1 MATTK
6 PREQAKQEEPE
17 FKPDWGFQ
25 PAVAWRDT
33 DLDEK
38 TLKEWFHY
46 MLLGRQIDSRFQVL
60 NRQGRAPFIISVA
73 GHEAA
78 QIGVSWPLKPKYDWV
93 SPYYR
98 DVVLCMRMG
107 VTPLDLMLAVLAK
120 PADPASGGKQ
130 TPGHFSDT
138 RLNII
143 SGGSPVATQMLHG
156 AGVAYALKMDGSD
169 RVVMTN
175 YGEGAGSEGD
185 AHEAFNFAAIY
196 KLPEIFVCENN
207 GFAISTPM
215 RKEYAIEH
223 VAQRAAGYGFPGV
236 TVDGRDPVTCY
247 HVAKE
252 AVARARA
259 GQGPTLI
266 ECLVDRLGAH
276 SSEDDQRRY
285 RTQEEID
292 QLAQNDC
299 LERIK
304 KRLLEEGILT
314 AKEIAEYEERVKD
327 EVTRATKEGMDS
339 PDAPAENAYTNV
351 YAVDVPKA
359 IEPAA
364 GVEFEEMNMVA
375 ALRSCLTEEMERDER
390 VMVLGEDVGAK
401 GGVFLVTDGL
411 YKKFGE
417 ARVIDTP
424 LAESSI
430 AGVALGLAV
439 AGKRPVAEMQFTDFA
454 HYAFNSIVNEA
465 AKYRYRTDGDWS
477 VPMVVRAPMGGHAH
491 GALYHSQSI
500 EARFATPGLKIV
512 IPSGPYEAKG
522 LLLAAIRDPD
532 PVLFFEHKRL
542 YRMFKEK
549 VPVGEYLIPLQVART
564 ARDGTDVSVFCYGLM
579 VHYALEAA
587 KVLQEDGASVEIVD
601 LRTVYPLDK
610 DAIIASARKT
620 GKCLVL
626 YEDNFSVSV
635 GSEVAALIADE
646 AWRWL
651 DAPVKRLGGLDVP
664 AMPYAP
670 AMEEAFMPN
679 PEKIAAAIF
688 SGLDRKSTRLNSS
701 HSQISYAV
709 FCLKKKNS
717 IQNHRHAK
725 KRSQI
730 RVCDGEGDDW

>member
-1 MATTK
+1 VAQTVKTRGSAFS
-6 PREQAKQEEPE
+6 PEWRFQE
-17 FKPDWGFQ
+17 
-25 PAVAWRDT
+25 AVDWRDT
-33 DLDEK
+33 DIDEK
-38 TLKEWFHY
+38 TLKEWFNY
-46 MLLGRQIDSRFQVL
+46 ILLGRQIDYRFQVL
-60 NRQGRAPFIISVA
+60 NRQGRAPFIISCA

-78 QIGVSWPLKPKYDWV
+78 QIGVSWPLKPKYDWLA
-93 SPYYR
+93 PYYR

-107 VTPLDLMLAVLAK
+107 MTPLDLMLAVLAK

-130 TPGHFSDT
+130 TPGHFSDS
-138 RLNII
+138 RLNIT
-143 SGGSPVATQMLHG
+143 SGGSPVAAQMVRG
-156 AGVAYALKMDGSD
+156 AGVAYALKMDGTD
-169 RVVMTN
+169 KVLMTC

-185 AHEAFNFAAIY
+185 AHEAFNFAAIHR
-196 KLPEIFVCENN
+196 LPEVFICENN

-215 RKEYAIEH
+215 RKEYAIEYA
-223 VAQRAAGYGFPGV
+223 AQRASGYGFPGV

-252 AVARARA
+252 AIARARA
-259 GQGPTLI
+259 GEGPTLI

-285 RTQEEID
+285 RTQEELD
-292 QLAQNDC
+292 RLAENDC
-299 LERIK
+299 LERFK
-304 KRLLEEGILT
+304 KRLLDEGVLT
-314 AKEIAEYEERVKD
+314 AKEVAQYEERVKD
-327 EVTRATKEGMDS
+327 EVSKATSDGVAS
-339 PDAPAENAYTNV
+339 PDAPAENAHTNV
-351 YAVDVPKA
+351 YGLDAPKA
-359 IEPAA
+359 IVPATD
-364 GVEFEEMNMVA
+364 VETEEMNMVA

-411 YKKFGE
+411 HKKFGE
-417 ARVIDTP
+417 QRVIDTP

-439 AGKRPVAEMQFTDFA
+439 AGKRPVAEMQFADFA
-454 HYAFNSIVNEA
+454 HFAFNAITNEA

-542 YRMFKEK
+542 YRMYKEA
-549 VPVGEYLIPLQVART
+549 VPKGEYLIPLQVART
-564 ARDGTDVSVFCYGLM
+564 ARAGTDISVFCYGLM
-579 VHYALEAA
+579 VHYATEAA
-587 KVLQEDGASVEIVD
+587 KVLEQDGTSVEIVD

-626 YEDNFSVSV
+626 YEDNFSVSI

-646 AWRWL
+646 AWKWL

-664 AMPYAP
+664 SMPYAP
-670 AMEEAFMPN
+670 AMEEEFMPN
-679 PEKIAAAIF
+679 PEKITRALRELAAF
-688 SGLDRKSTRLNSS
+688 
-701 HSQISYAV
+701 
-709 FCLKKKNS
+709 
-717 IQNHRHAK
+717 
-725 KRSQI
+725 
-730 RVCDGEGDDW
+730 

>member
-1 MATTK
+1 M
-6 PREQAKQEEPE
+6 
-17 FKPDWGFQ
+17 
-25 PAVAWRDT
+25 AWRDT

-38 TLKEWFHY
+38 TLTEWFY
-46 MLLGRQIDSRFQVL
+46 YILLGRQIDYRFQVL
-60 NRQGRAPFIISVA
+60 NRQGRAPFIISCA

-143 SGGSPVATQMLHG
+143 SGGSPVATQMVHG
-156 AGVAYALKMDGSD
+156 AGVAYALKMNGTDK
-169 RVVMTN
+169 VVMTN

-185 AHEAFNFAAIY
+185 THEAFNFAAIY

-207 GFAISTPM
+207 GFAISTPFN
-215 RKEYAIEH
+215 KEYAIERA
-223 VAQRAAGYGFPGV
+223 AQRAAGYGFPGV

-247 HVAKE
+247 FVAKE

-292 QLAQNDC
+292 QLAKNDG
-299 LERIK
+299 LEQFK
-304 KRLLEEGILT
+304 KRLLDEGVLT
-314 AKEIAEYEERVKD
+314 AKDVEAFEERVRN
-327 EVTRATKEGMDS
+327 EVTEATRQGMES
-339 PDAPAENAYTNV
+339 PDAPAENALTNV
-351 YAVDVPKA
+351 YGLDVPNA
-359 IEPAA
+359 IDPPA
-364 GVEFEEMNMVA
+364 GVETEEMNMVA

-390 VMVLGEDVGAK
+390 VMVLGEDVGQK

-411 YKKFGE
+411 RKRFGE
-417 ARVIDTP
+417 ERVIDTP

-430 AGVALGLAV
+430 AGVALGLAL
-439 AGKRPVAEMQFTDFA
+439 AGKRPVAEIQFTDFA
-454 HYAFNSIVNEA
+454 HMAFNQITNEM
-465 AKYRYRTDGDWS
+465 AKFRYRSDGDWS
-477 VPMVVRAPMGGHAH
+477 VPAVIRAPMGGHAH

-512 IPSGPYEAKG
+512 IPSTPYEAKG

-542 YRMFKEK
+542 YRMFKEP
-549 VPVGEYLIPLQVART
+549 VPKGEYLIPLQVART
-564 ARDGTDVSVFCYGLM
+564 VREGTDISVFCYGLM

-587 KVLQEDGASVEIVD
+587 KALETEGVSVEIVD
-601 LRTVYPLDK
+601 LRTVYPLDRE
-610 DAIIASARKT
+610 AIIGSARKT
-620 GKCLVL
+620 GKSLVL

-679 PEKIAAAIF
+679 PEKIARALRELAA
-688 SGLDRKSTRLNSS
+688 
-701 HSQISYAV
+701 Y
-709 FCLKKKNS
+709 
-717 IQNHRHAK
+717 
-725 KRSQI
+725 
-730 RVCDGEGDDW
+730 

>member
-6 PREQAKQEEPE
+6 PREQPLKQASKQEEPE
-17 FKPDWGFQ
+17 FKPEWRFQ
-25 PAVAWRDT
+25 EALAWRDT
-33 DLDEK
+33 DIDEK
-38 TLKEWFHY
+38 TLKQWFYY
-46 MLLGRQIDSRFQVL
+46 MLLGRQIDYRFQVL
-60 NRQGRAPFIISVA
+60 NRQGRAPFIISCA

-107 VTPLDLMLAVLAK
+107 VTPLDLMLSVLAK

-143 SGGSPVATQMLHG
+143 SGGSPVATQMVHG
-156 AGVAYALKMDGSD
+156 AGVAYALKMDGTD
-169 RVVMTN
+169 KVVMTN

-185 AHEAFNFAAIY
+185 THEAFNFAAIY

-207 GFAISTPM
+207 GFAISTPFN
-215 RKEYAIEH
+215 KEYAVEH

-247 HVAKE
+247 HLAKE
-252 AVARARA
+252 AIARAR
-259 GQGPTLI
+259 
-266 ECLVDRLGAH
+266 VRLGAH

-292 QLAQNDC
+292 QLAKNDG
-299 LERIK
+299 LERFK
-304 KRLLEEGILT
+304 KQLLDEGVLGAGDVEALEE
-314 AKEIAEYEERVKD
+314 KVRD
-327 EVTRATKEGMDS
+327 EVTEATRQGMES
-339 PDAPAENAYTNV
+339 PDAPAENALTNV
-351 YAVDVPKA
+351 YGVEVPAA
-359 IEPAA
+359 IDPPA
-364 GVEFEEMNMVA
+364 GVETEEMNMVA
-375 ALRSCLTEEMERDER
+375 ALRSCLAEEMERDER
-390 VMVLGEDVGAK
+390 VIVLGEDVGQK

-411 YKKFGE
+411 RKRFGE

-424 LAESSI
+424 LGESSI
-430 AGVALGLAV
+430 AGVALGLAL

-454 HYAFNSIVNEA
+454 HMAFNQITNEM
-465 AKYRYRTDGDWS
+465 AKFRYRSDGDWS
-477 VPMVVRAPMGGHAH
+477 VPAVVRAPMGGHAH

-512 IPSGPYEAKG
+512 IPSTPYEAKG
-522 LLLAAIRDPD
+522 LLLASIRDPD

-542 YRMFKEK
+542 YRMFKEA
-549 VPVGEYLIPLQVART
+549 VPKGEYLIPLQVART
-564 ARDGTDVSVFCYGLM
+564 AREGGDISVFCYGLM
-579 VHYALEAA
+579 VHYALDAA
-587 KVLQEDGASVEIVD
+587 KVLEGEGVGVEIVD
-601 LRTVYPLDK
+601 LRTVYPLDRE
-610 DAIIASARKT
+610 AIIASARKT

-626 YEDNFSVSV
+626 YEDNFSVAV

-670 AMEEAFMPN
+670 AMEDAFMPN
-679 PEKIAAAIF
+679 PEKIARALRELAAF
-688 SGLDRKSTRLNSS
+688 
-701 HSQISYAV
+701 
-709 FCLKKKNS
+709 
-717 IQNHRHAK
+717 
-725 KRSQI
+725 
-730 RVCDGEGDDW
+730 

>member
-1 MATTK
+1 MAQTVKTK
-6 PREQAKQEEPE
+6 GSE
-17 FKPDWGFQ
+17 FAPDWRFQ
-25 PAVAWRDT
+25 EPVDWRDT
-33 DLDEK
+33 DLDEA
-38 TLKEWFHY
+38 TLKQWFNY
-46 MLLGRQIDSRFQVL
+46 MLLGRQIDYRFQVL
-60 NRQGRAPFIISVA
+60 NRQGRAPFIISCA

-78 QIGVSWPLKPKYDWV
+78 QIGVSWPLKPKYDWLA
-93 SPYYR
+93 PYYR

-107 VTPLDLMLAVLAK
+107 MTPLDLMLAVLAK

-130 TPGHFSDT
+130 TPGHFSDS
-138 RLNII
+138 RLNIT
-143 SGGSPVATQMLHG
+143 SGGSPVAAQMVRG
-156 AGVAYALKMDGSD
+156 AGVAYALKMDGTDKVLMSC
-169 RVVMTN
+169 

-185 AHEAFNFAAIY
+185 AHEAFNFASIY
-196 KLPEIFVCENN
+196 KVPEIFVCENN

-259 GQGPTLI
+259 GHGPTLI

-285 RTQEEID
+285 RMQEEID

-299 LERIK
+299 LERFK
-304 KRLLEEGILT
+304 KRLLEEGILN
-314 AKEIAEYEERVKD
+314 AKEVAEYEERVKD
-327 EVTRATKEGMDS
+327 EVTRATKEGVES

-351 YAVDVPKA
+351 YGVDVPKA

-364 GVEFEEMNMVA
+364 GVEVEEMNMVA

-417 ARVIDTP
+417 GRVIDTP

-549 VPVGEYLIPLQVART
+549 VPLGEYLIPLQKARI
-564 ARDGTDVSVFCYGLM
+564 AREGSDVSVFCYGLM
-579 VHYALEAA
+579 VQYAQEAA
-587 KVLQEDGASVEIVD
+587 KALEQSGVSVEIVD

-610 DAIIASARKT
+610 EAIIASARKT

-626 YEDNFSVSV
+626 YEDNFSVAI

-670 AMEEAFMPN
+670 AMEEAFMPT
-679 PEKIAAAIF
+679 PEKITKALQELA
-688 SGLDRKSTRLNSS
+688 
-701 HSQISYAV
+701 SY
-709 FCLKKKNS
+709 
-717 IQNHRHAK
+717 
-725 KRSQI
+725 
-730 RVCDGEGDDW
+730 

>member
-1 MATTK
+1 LATTK
-6 PREQAKQEEPE
+6 PREQAAKKDEPE
-17 FKPDWGFQ
+17 FTPEWRFQ
-25 PAVAWRDT
+25 EAVSWRDT
-33 DLDEK
+33 DINEK
-38 TLKEWFHY
+38 TLKEWFY
-46 MLLGRQIDSRFQVL
+46 YVLLGRQIDYRFQVL
-60 NRQGRAPFIISVA
+60 NRQGRAPFIISCA
-73 GHEAA
+73 GHECA
-78 QIGVSWPLKPKYDWV
+78 QIGISWPLKPKYDWV

-107 VTPLDLMLAVLAK
+107 VTPLDLMLSVLAK

-143 SGGSPVATQMLHG
+143 SGGSPVATQMVHG
-156 AGVAYALKMDGSD
+156 AGVAYALKMEGSD
-169 RVVMTN
+169 KVVITN

-185 AHEAFNFAAIY
+185 THEAFNFASVY

-207 GFAISTPM
+207 GFAISTPFS
-215 RKEYAIEH
+215 KEYAIEH

-247 HVAKE
+247 FVAKD
-252 AVARARA
+252 AIARARA

-285 RTQEEID
+285 RSQEEID
-292 QLAQNDC
+292 ELAKNDC
-299 LERIK
+299 LERFK
-304 KRLLEEGILT
+304 KQLLDEGILT
-314 AKEIAEYEERVKD
+314 TKEVEAYEERVRD
-327 EVTRATKEGMDS
+327 EVTEATRQGMES
-339 PDAPAENAYTNV
+339 PDATGEEALTNV
-351 YAVDVPKA
+351 YGLDVPKA
-359 IEPAA
+359 IEPPE
-364 GVEFEEMNMVA
+364 GIETEEMNMVA

-390 VMVLGEDVGAK
+390 VMVLGEDVGQK

-411 YKKFGE
+411 RKRFGE
-417 ARVIDTP
+417 SRVIDTP

-430 AGVALGLAV
+430 AGVSLGLAL
-439 AGKRPVAEMQFTDFA
+439 AGKRPVAEMQFADFA
-454 HYAFNSIVNEA
+454 HMAFNQVTNEI
-465 AKYRYRTDGDWS
+465 AKFRYRSDGDWS
-477 VPMVVRAPMGGHAH
+477 VPIVIRAPFGGHAH

-512 IPSGPYEAKG
+512 IPSTPYEAKG
-522 LLLAAIRDPD
+522 LLLASIRDPD

-542 YRMFKEK
+542 YRMFKEA
-549 VPVGEYLIPLQVART
+549 VPKGEYLIPLQVART
-564 ARDGTDVSVFCYGLM
+564 VREGSDISVFCYGLM

-587 KVLQEDGASVEIVD
+587 KALEGEGVNVEIID
-601 LRTVYPLDK
+601 LRTVYPLDNE
-610 DAIIASARKT
+610 AIIASARKT

-626 YEDNFSVSV
+626 YEDNFSVAV
-635 GSEVAALIADE
+635 GSEVAALIADG

-679 PEKIAAAIF
+679 PTKIAAALRELAAF
-688 SGLDRKSTRLNSS
+688 
-701 HSQISYAV
+701 
-709 FCLKKKNS
+709 
-717 IQNHRHAK
+717 
-725 KRSQI
+725 
-730 RVCDGEGDDW
+730 

>member
-1 MATTK
+1 MAQTVKTK
-6 PREQAKQEEPE
+6 GSE
-17 FKPDWGFQ
+17 FSPDWRYQ
-25 PAVAWRDT
+25 EPIDWRDT
-33 DLDEK
+33 DVDEA
-38 TLKEWFHY
+38 TLKEWFRY
-46 MLLGRQIDSRFQVL
+46 ILLGRQIDYRFQVL
-60 NRQGRAPFIISVA
+60 NRQGRAPFIISCA

-78 QIGVSWPLKPKYDWV
+78 QIGVSWPLKPKHDWLA
-93 SPYYR
+93 PYYR

-107 VTPLDLMLAVLAK
+107 MTPLDLMLAVLAK

-130 TPGHFSDT
+130 TPGHFSDS
-138 RLNII
+138 RWNIT
-143 SGGSPVATQMLHG
+143 SGGSPVAAQMVRG
-156 AGVAYALKMDGSD
+156 AGVAYALKMDGTD
-169 RVVMTN
+169 KVVMTC
-175 YGEGAGSEGD
+175 YGEGAGAEGD
-185 AHEAFNFAAIY
+185 AHEAFNFAAIH
-196 KLPEIFVCENN
+196 KLPEVFVCQNN

-215 RKEYAIEH
+215 RSEYAIPY

-236 TVDGRDPVTCY
+236 TVDGRDPVTSY

-259 GQGPTLI
+259 GGGPTLI

-292 QLAQNDC
+292 QLARNDC
-299 LERIK
+299 LERFK
-304 KRLLEEGILT
+304 KRLLDEGVLT
-314 AKEIAEYEERVKD
+314 SREVTEFEERVKE
-327 EVTRATKEGMDS
+327 EVSKATSDGVAS
-339 PDAPAENAYTNV
+339 PDAPAENALTNV
-351 YAVDVPKA
+351 YALEAPGA
-359 IEPAA
+359 IEPRSEA
-364 GVEFEEMNMVA
+364 ETEEMNMVA

-390 VMVLGEDVGAK
+390 VMVLGEDVGPK

-411 YKKFGE
+411 HKRFGGQ
-417 ARVIDTP
+417 RVIDTP

-430 AGVALGLAV
+430 AGVALGLAI
-439 AGKRPVAEMQFTDFA
+439 AGKRPVAEMQFADFA
-454 HYAFNSIVNEA
+454 HFAFNAITNEI

-477 VPMVVRAPMGGHAH
+477 APLVVRAPMGGHAH

-542 YRMFKEK
+542 YRMFKEA
-549 VPVGEYLIPLQVART
+549 VPKGEYLIPLNVART
-564 ARDGTDVSVFCYGLM
+564 AREGTDISVLCYGLM

-587 KVLQEDGASVEIVD
+587 KAVEAEGVSVEIID

-610 DAIIASARKT
+610 EAILTSARKT

-626 YEDNFSVSV
+626 YEDNFSVSI
-635 GSEVAALIADE
+635 GSEVAAIIADE

-664 AMPYAP
+664 SMPYAP
-670 AMEEAFMPN
+670 AMEDAFMPN
-679 PEKIAAAIF
+679 PEKIARALRDLAAF
-688 SGLDRKSTRLNSS
+688 
-701 HSQISYAV
+701 
-709 FCLKKKNS
+709 
-717 IQNHRHAK
+717 
-725 KRSQI
+725 
-730 RVCDGEGDDW
+730 